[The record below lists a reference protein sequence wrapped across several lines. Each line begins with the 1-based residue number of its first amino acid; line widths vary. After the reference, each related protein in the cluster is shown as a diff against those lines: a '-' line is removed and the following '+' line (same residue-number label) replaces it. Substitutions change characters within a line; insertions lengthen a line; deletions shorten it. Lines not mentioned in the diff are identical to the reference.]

1 MARAVQLKD
10 KNGNKVFAAPWMPIG
25 SIFLTVSN
33 TNPSQYF
40 GGTWEKISGG
50 FLWGCNTSV
59 DNNLMTND
67 HTKTFN
73 DGGGNTGST
82 TLTVDQ
88 IPSHNHY
95 IQSMRGSNQWATGYL
110 WSRAAGPT
118 DGNSEGG
125 QNNYTGKT
133 GGSKGHNHTY
143 PNHTHDI
150 PHIGVWVWKR
160 VK

>member
-67 HTKTFN
+67 HTKTFT
-73 DGGGNTGST
+73 DGGGTTGST

-95 IQSMRGSNQWATGYL
+95 IQSMRGSSQWATGYL
-110 WSRAAGPT
+110 WSRAAGPN

-125 QNNYTGKT
+125 QNNYTGTK
-133 GGSKGHNHTY
+133 GGGKGHNHTY

-160 VK
+160 IR

>member
-33 TNPSQYF
+33 DNPSKYF

-50 FLWGCNTSV
+50 FLWGCNSAI
-59 DNNLMTND
+59 DNNLMSSGVG
-67 HTKTFN
+67 HTKSF
-73 DGGGNTGST
+73 DT

-88 IPSHNHY
+88 IPSHNHN
-95 IQSMRGSNQWATGYL
+95 IVVDKPGND
-110 WSRAAGPT
+110 AGLALY
-118 DGNSEGG
+118 GANLVQKNSKYVDM
-125 QNNYTGKT
+125 NMARPT
-133 GGSKGHNHTY
+133 GGSKGHS
-143 PNHTHDI
+143 HDI

-160 VK
+160 IA